1 MARKKKHEEHENH
14 ERWLVSY
21 ADFITLLFAFFVVMY
36 SMSSV
41 NEGKY
46 RVLSESM
53 EAAFRPI
60 TRSMA
65 PVQLGDPVRSL
76 AIRQFPV
83 VMDRPMPAS
92 IIPLIPGRF
101 TQNVQVEPAVA
112 SGTEEERPEQSD
124 GVTASGAETE
134 AEQEALEDS
143 SGLVSQ
149 LSPQMQYMGSEFE
162 EYFDEL
168 IEDEQIE
175 LRQNPLW
182 LEIEIKSNI
191 LFPSGSA
198 DLAENA
204 EAIMAGMGQLLARYP
219 NPLTVE
225 GFTDN
230 MPIQNSIFPSN
241 WELSSARAASVVRL
255 FEQQG
260 VEPIRM
266 SSVGY
271 GEFRPRDDNDT
282 PEGRAANRRVVVVI
296 MAEPGADV
304 SAESPFSEL
313 EKVRQRNTYM
323 RETQGWW

>member
-14 ERWLVSY
+14 ERC
-21 ADFITLLFAFFVVMY
+21 VVMY

-83 VMDRPMPAS
+83 VMDRPTPAS
-92 IIPLIPGRF
+92 IIPMIPGRF
-101 TQNVQVEPAVA
+101 TENVQVEPAVA
-112 SGTEEERPEQSD
+112 NGTAEERPEQ
-124 GVTASGAETE
+124 T
-134 AEQEALEDS
+134 EQEQQPDTSAL
-143 SGLVSQ
+143 
-149 LSPQMQYMGSEFE
+149 LSPQMQYMGSEIE
-162 EYFDEL
+162 EYFEEL

-255 FEQQG
+255 FERQG

-282 PEGRAANRRVVVVI
+282 PEGRATNRRVVVVI
-296 MAEPGADV
+296 MAEPGAGV
-304 SAESPFSEL
+304 SADSPFSEL